1 MRIGAML
8 LPAFCV
14 VTLLLITGAR
24 ADVTSCRD
32 ELQRMAQTYHLSI
45 SPTGPSA
52 AAPSQPSQGA
62 TAEAPATTESR
73 GMAAGS
79 DSLASSG
86 GTLPPSTSSVVPEAR
101 GGASE
106 TPQLGAADRA
116 KAEGLL
122 SEAQTA
128 DGQGKGDQ
136 CLQSLR
142 DARAIMQKGRQ

>member
-1 MRIGAML
+1 MTA
-8 LPAFCV
+8 
-14 VTLLLITGAR
+14 
-24 ADVTSCRD
+24 
-32 ELQRMAQTYHLSI
+32 
-45 SPTGPSA
+45 GP
-52 AAPSQPSQGA
+52 
-62 TAEAPATTESR
+62 
-73 GMAAGS
+73 

-86 GTLPPSTSSVVPEAR
+86 GTLPPSTSSAAPEAR

-128 DGQGKGDQ
+128 NGQGKGDQ

-142 DARAIMQKGRQ
+142 DAQAIMQKGRQ

>member
-14 VTLLLITGAR
+14 IALLPTTGAR
-24 ADVTSCRD
+24 ADVASCRE
-32 ELQRMAQTYHLSI
+32 ELQRMAQTYHLSV

-52 AAPSQPSQGA
+52 APAQPAQGG

-73 GMAAGS
+73 GMTAGP

-86 GTLPPSTSSVVPEAR
+86 GTLPPSTRSVAPESR

-106 TPQLGAADRA
+106 MPQLGAVDRA

-122 SEAQTA
+122 AEAQAA
-128 DGQGKGDQ
+128 DGQGNGDQ

-142 DARAIMQKGRQ
+142 DAQAIMQKARP